1 MDESTKNSPCKE
13 CDGDADDLQLHAEV
27 EHLRQHLAERDSHI
41 VALEGEFIKC
51 TTRANDLEEQ
61 VSTWREKYERLY
73 DSHKR
78 VQKLNQVLEDK
89 LLQMVDKMKGEKS
102 QLTKDIATLSVRL
115 AESKH
120 NYSMLQKENER
131 YKNDMNL
138 AIQLL
143 QCKPDN
149 FVSQKLDNLP
159 VDTQARVSQYVM
171 SKTSSKPS
179 SSTQSKN
186 GNDIDT
192 FDASEYEFNISASL
206 MSKILEDSIQDTVT
220 KHCDTCTCNKS
231 QNKPFCYNESY
242 YSVATQ
248 TMTSG
253 EMKNSLCLNCNA
265 DVKSLHSNLSIRSI
279 SPHPVK
285 LINEKSM
292 NNVVTPL
299 YILPQN
305 TEPIKD
311 IPPPAVPPVIER
323 PKNNGI
329 VIDTIKINDKSVLEP
344 IVQMDAKV
352 DAVAKVDDLKQ
363 YRKTNSVSMEPA
375 VHHKLCDRT
384 KSSISSK
391 KSSIHSAGN
400 GNEEPLIPKELPHKD
415 VLNKDILNKD
425 ILNKDLM
432 NKDILNKDILN
443 KDILNKDLLNSKEAK
458 SIADNI
464 SKTGDNISL
473 RKNSHSSMGAV
484 SRTSSIAKSTVSTH
498 KSNTQVGPG
507 PRFCHLRMQAGSKN
521 ILLDNAEPDVPPV
534 LYRRQSKCNENS
546 IFKDLADDVD
556 NFIDLEKTEDDLTIK
571 EDIKNDNIVVEST
584 LIDVHVDNNN
594 KDTNIAAKNTTINP
608 ILLNVSSSPLQPLKT
623 HTFSNSSENNN
634 NKSQSI
640 ASQQNTTEIDNLLN
654 DFNIDNNN
662 IQNHKEQTNDDTKTA
677 DVFTPTDNHDV
688 KIFNFDRYEQNKLT
702 NQYNKPLRKI
712 DMSQLHSLENT
723 KISKDLPP
731 QGDLAVTEKKPE
743 VVKPSLP
750 PIVNVYPN
758 LTQTHLKVNDNKVFT
773 NEQSTSSLSSDD
785 SAAILQKQQL
795 LRVAE
800 WVEKNLEQQN
810 NFNDPLEEDVN
821 FTNRTL
827 RRDSKLSRLTET
839 LNELALNM
847 PHPVSK
853 YSKSYGRDGHNS
865 WVHNNVT
872 AQSQEKMPKHPI
884 GIAKLAGHVV
894 KETIFPVESGD
905 ATVTEI
911 SDTTKNRET
920 VADLVAEGLRAK
932 GNKEITPEDLAR
944 MEYNVKKFLLS
955 GPHWVNPGSVGRSRR
970 TSSKTETDV

>member
-13 CDGDADDLQLHAEV
+13 CDGAEELHLHAEV
-27 EHLRQHLAERDSHI
+27 EHLRQHLAERDAHI
-41 VALEGEFIKC
+41 VAIEGEFIKC
-51 TTRANDLEEQ
+51 NTRATDLEEQ
-61 VSTWREKYERLY
+61 LTTWREKYERLY

-171 SKTSSKPS
+171 SKTSKPS
-179 SSTQSKN
+179 NSSAQSKN
-186 GNDIDT
+186 GNEIDT

-231 QNKPFCYNESY
+231 QNKPFSYNESY

-248 TMTSG
+248 TLLGGTS
-253 EMKNSLCLNCNA
+253 KNSLCLNCNS
-265 DVKSLHSNLSIRSI
+265 DVKSIHSNLSIRSNSPHNVKLVNDKGIIHGMI
-279 SPHPVK
+279 SP
-285 LINEKSM
+285 M
-292 NNVVTPL
+292 
-299 YILPQN
+299 YILPQH
-305 TEPIKD
+305 TEPIRD
-311 IPPPAVPPVIER
+311 ISAPVIENS
-323 PKNNGI
+323 KNISVPLVKMN
-329 VIDTIKINDKSVLEP
+329 VIDKNVLETL
-344 IVQMDAKV
+344 VQKEPPS
-352 DAVAKVDDLKQ
+352 KIEDLKHF
-363 YRKTNSVSMEPA
+363 RKSNVNMEPA

-391 KSSIHSAGN
+391 KSSTQSAVN
-400 GNEEPLIPKELPHKD
+400 DDTLHTKD
-415 VLNKDILNKD
+415 MLNA
-425 ILNKDLM
+425 
-432 NKDILNKDILN
+432 
-443 KDILNKDLLNSKEAK
+443 KEAIHEK
-458 SIADNI
+458 VVDNV
-464 SKTGDNISL
+464 SV
-473 RKNSHSSMGAV
+473 RKNSHSSTGAI

-534 LYRRQSKCNENS
+534 LYRRQSKSNENS
-546 IFKDLADDVD
+546 IFKDLNDDVD
-556 NFIDLEKTEDDLTIK
+556 NFIDLDKTDEETIQ
-571 EDIKNDNIVVEST
+571 EDIKNDNVVVETT
-584 LIDVHVDNNN
+584 LIDVHVDNNI
-594 KDTNIAAKNTTINP
+594 KDVNMTAKNACINP
-608 ILLNVSSSPLQPLKT
+608 VLLNVSSSPLQPLKT
-623 HTFSNSSENNN
+623 HTYSNSSENNN
-634 NKSQSI
+634 NNKSQSI
-640 ASQQNTTEIDNLLN
+640 ESKQNTSEIDNLLN
-654 DFNIDNNN
+654 EFNVDINTQNNN
-662 IQNHKEQTNDDTKTA
+662 IPMNDLKKPDIL
-677 DVFTPTDNHDV
+677 TPTDNHDV
-688 KIFNFDRYEQNKLT
+688 KIFNFDRYEQNKLSS
-702 NQYNKPLRKI
+702 QYNKPIRKI

-731 QGDLAVTEKKPE
+731 QGDLQKVEKKTE
-743 VVKPSLP
+743 LIKPSLP

-758 LTQTHLKVNDNKVFT
+758 LTQTHLKVNETTKVFT

-810 NFNDPLEEDVN
+810 EFTDPLDEDVS
-821 FTNRTL
+821 FLNRAL

-853 YSKSYGRDGHNS
+853 YSRSYVREAQNKF
-865 WVHNNVT
+865 VHNNVS
-872 AQSQEKMPKHPI
+872 AQIQEKIMKQNNPPPKF
-884 GIAKLAGHVV
+884 AGHVV
-894 KETIFPVESGD
+894 KETIFPVECGD

-911 SDTTKNRET
+911 TDNTKHRNLEEYN
-920 VADLVAEGLRAK
+920 AAEGLRA
-932 GNKEITPEDLAR
+932 NSSKEITPEDLAR

-955 GPHWVNPGSVGRSRR
+955 GPHWVDPSSAGRSRR

>member
-13 CDGDADDLQLHAEV
+13 CNEGGDGHQLHAEV
-27 EHLRQHLAERDSHI
+27 EHLRQHLAARDSHI
-41 VALEGEFIKC
+41 VALEGEFIKS

-61 VSTWREKYERLY
+61 LSTWQEKYERLY
-73 DSHKR
+73 DSYKR
-78 VQKLNQVLEDK
+78 VQKLNQGLEEK

-159 VDTQARVSQYVM
+159 SDTQARVSQYVM
-171 SKTSSKPS
+171 SKTSKPS
-179 SSTQSKN
+179 SSNQSKN
-186 GNDIDT
+186 GNEIET

-220 KHCDTCTCNKS
+220 KHCDTCTCNNA
-231 QNKPFCYNESY
+231 QNKPFCYNETF

-248 TMTSG
+248 TLVSG
-253 EMKNSLCLNCNA
+253 EMKNSLCLNCNSEI
-265 DVKSLHSNLSIRSI
+265 KSLHSNLSMRST
-279 SPHPVK
+279 SPHAIK
-285 LINEKSM
+285 L
-292 NNVVTPL
+292 
-299 YILPQN
+299 
-305 TEPIKD
+305 
-311 IPPPAVPPVIER
+311 
-323 PKNNGI
+323 
-329 VIDTIKINDKSVLEP
+329 INDKSTNRNLTGPLYIIPQQIVPQEIEP
-344 IVQMDAKV
+344 IRDTQDVVGETIKPNCANVKNKANIDEKIIIDSSLQKV
-352 DAVAKVDDLKQ
+352 AIPQLQDVAPI
-363 YRKTNSVSMEPA
+363 RKNHDMHMEPA

-384 KSSISSK
+384 KTSISSK
-391 KSSIHSAGN
+391 KSSSQSVGH
-400 GNEEPLIPKELPHKD
+400 EDLLITKEMP
-415 VLNKDILNKD
+415 NI
-425 ILNKDLM
+425 KDLKLKNE
-432 NKDILNKDILN
+432 NKSLDNT
-443 KDILNKDLLNSKEAK
+443 
-458 SIADNI
+458 SI
-464 SKTGDNISL
+464 KQ
-473 RKNSHSSMGAV
+473 NSHSSMGAI
-484 SRTSSIAKSTVSTH
+484 SRTSSVAKSTVSTH

-546 IFKDLADDVD
+546 LFKDINDDLD
-556 NFIDLEKTEDDLTIK
+556 NFVDLDKNDVELQDE
-571 EDIKNDNIVVEST
+571 IKNDNIVVEST
-584 LIDVHVDNNN
+584 LIDVHIDNNN
-594 KDTNIAAKNTTINP
+594 KESSDIPKNSSINP
-608 ILLNVSSSPLQPLKT
+608 VLLNVSSSPLQPLKT
-623 HTFSNSSENNN
+623 HNFSNSSEHNNN
-634 NKSQSI
+634 NSQSI
-640 ASQQNTTEIDNLLN
+640 SSQQNVTEIDNLLN
-654 DFNIDNNN
+654 DFNADITNTKNNN
-662 IQNHKEQTNDDTKTA
+662 IITTEINDNIQNTNN
-677 DVFTPTDNHDV
+677 FTLNDNHV
-688 KIFNFDRYEQNKLT
+688 KIFNFDHYEQNKLST
-702 NQYNKPLRKI
+702 QYNKPLRKI
-712 DMSQLHSLENT
+712 DMSQLHSIENT
-723 KISKDLPP
+723 RISKDLPP
-731 QGDLAVTEKKPE
+731 MSGDNTKLEKKTD
-743 VVKPSLP
+743 VIKPVLP

-758 LTQTHLKVNDNKVFT
+758 LTQTHLKVNDNKKVFT

-785 SAAILQKQQL
+785 SAALLQKQQL

-821 FTNRTL
+821 FPNKSA
-827 RRDSKLSRLTET
+827 RRDSKLCRLTET

-853 YSKSYGRDGHNS
+853 YSKSYNRDDHNA
-865 WVHNNVT
+865 WVHNNTKSIQNIHDKVVKHINSNAKVT
-872 AQSQEKMPKHPI
+872 SMV
-884 GIAKLAGHVV
+884 L

-911 SDTTKNRET
+911 SKDHTKRGIEIYEDGKMLEQSFKPKNE
-920 VADLVAEGLRAK
+920 
-932 GNKEITPEDLAR
+932 KEITPEDLAR

-955 GPHWVNPGSVGRSRR
+955 GPHWVNSGSVGRSRR

>member
-1 MDESTKNSPCKE
+1 
-13 CDGDADDLQLHAEV
+13 
-27 EHLRQHLAERDSHI
+27 
-41 VALEGEFIKC
+41 
-51 TTRANDLEEQ
+51 
-61 VSTWREKYERLY
+61 
-73 DSHKR
+73 
-78 VQKLNQVLEDK
+78 
-89 LLQMVDKMKGEKS
+89 MVDKMKGEKS

-171 SKTSSKPS
+171 SKTSKPS
-179 SSTQSKN
+179 SSSAQSKN
-186 GNDIDT
+186 GNEMDT

-242 YSVATQ
+242 YTVATQ
-248 TMTSG
+248 TMLGG

-265 DVKSLHSNLSIRSI
+265 DIKSIHSNLSIRSS
-279 SPHPVK
+279 SPHAIKIV
-285 LINEKSM
+285 NDKSVSLG
-292 NNVVTPL
+292 VVSPL

-305 TEPIKD
+305 PE
-311 IPPPAVPPVIER
+311 PVIEIQPPIVEK
-323 PKNNGI
+323 PKNNGVVVDKVKVSEKNI
-329 VIDTIKINDKSVLEP
+329 LETMVQIDTASKLED
-344 IVQMDAKV
+344 M
-352 DAVAKVDDLKQ
+352 KQ
-363 YRKTNSVSMEPA
+363 FRKTNSMNMEPA

-400 GNEEPLIPKELPHKD
+400 EDLLLAKDNLNNKD
-415 VLNKDILNKD
+415 VQPKIEK
-425 ILNKDLM
+425 M
-432 NKDILNKDILN
+432 
-443 KDILNKDLLNSKEAK
+443 A
-458 SIADNI
+458 
-464 SKTGDNISL
+464 DNISL

-546 IFKDLADDVD
+546 IFKDLNDDVD
-556 NFIDLEKTEDDLTIK
+556 NFIDLDKTDDDTIK
-571 EDIKNDNIVVEST
+571 EDIKNDNIVVETT
-584 LIDVHVDNNN
+584 LIDVHVDNNI
-594 KDTNIAAKNTTINP
+594 KDTSVAAKPTSINP
-608 ILLNVSSSPLQPLKT
+608 VLLNVSSSPLQPLKT

-640 ASQQNTTEIDNLLN
+640 ESQQNTSEIDNLLN
-654 DFNIDNNN
+654 DFNAEVNNAQNNN
-662 IQNHKEQTNDDTKTA
+662 IPNNDESKKV
-677 DVFTPTDNHDV
+677 DVITPTDNHDV

-723 KISKDLPP
+723 RISKDLPP
-731 QGDLAVTEKKPE
+731 QGEMPKMEKKPDIT
-743 VVKPSLP
+743 KTPLP

-758 LTQTHLKVNDNKVFT
+758 LTQTHLKVNETTKVFT

-785 SAAILQKQQL
+785 SAALLQKQQL

-810 NFNDPLEEDVN
+810 SFNDPLDEDVS
-821 FTNRTL
+821 FANRAL

-853 YSKSYGRDGHNS
+853 YSKSYARDGHILAQ
-865 WVHNNVT
+865 NNIPVQNQDKT
-872 AQSQEKMPKHPI
+872 VKPNIPVP
-884 GIAKLAGHVV
+884 KLAGHIA
-894 KETIFPVESGD
+894 KETIFPVECGD

-911 SDTTKNRET
+911 SDNSKNRATAEDFAAVT
-920 VADLVAEGLRAK
+920 EGLRAK

-955 GPHWVNPGSVGRSRR
+955 GPQWVNPGSVGRSRR

>member
-1 MDESTKNSPCKE
+1 MRALRVPLACDEGV
-13 CDGDADDLQLHAEV
+13 DGVHLQAEV

-41 VALEGEFIKC
+41 VALEGEFIKS

-61 VSTWREKYERLY
+61 LGTWREKYDRLY

-171 SKTSSKPS
+171 SKTSKPS
-179 SSTQSKN
+179 SSAQSKC
-186 GNDIDT
+186 GNENDT

-220 KHCDTCTCNKS
+220 KHCDTCTCSKS
-231 QNKPFCYNESY
+231 QNKPFCYNETY

-248 TMTSG
+248 TLLSG
-253 EMKNSLCLNCNA
+253 DIKHSFCLTCKA
-265 DVKSLHSNLSIRSI
+265 EIKSLHSNLSIRSSSSHAHKI
-279 SPHPVK
+279 TTDKTLNCGLTGPMYIIPQPIGESCNEIPEVVPDIKNNHIDHDKINIVDKNILETKMPQESPEVK
-285 LINEKSM
+285 QTKS
-292 NNVVTPL
+292 NNV
-299 YILPQN
+299 N
-305 TEPIKD
+305 T
-311 IPPPAVPPVIER
+311 
-323 PKNNGI
+323 
-329 VIDTIKINDKSVLEP
+329 
-344 IVQMDAKV
+344 
-352 DAVAKVDDLKQ
+352 
-363 YRKTNSVSMEPA
+363 EPA

-384 KSSISSK
+384 KTPISSK
-391 KSSIHSAGN
+391 KSSIHSN
-400 GNEEPLIPKELPHKD
+400 CNND
-415 VLNKDILNKD
+415 
-425 ILNKDLM
+425 
-432 NKDILNKDILN
+432 
-443 KDILNKDLLNSKEAK
+443 DLLIKEMHNIREAK
-458 SIADNI
+458 IKYENVTDIINP
-464 SKTGDNISL
+464 
-473 RKNSHSSMGAV
+473 RKNSQSSASAM

-546 IFKDLADDVD
+546 LFKDLNDDVD
-556 NFIDLEKTEDDLTIK
+556 NFIDLEKNEVDD
-571 EDIKNDNIVVEST
+571 KNDVKNSVVVETT

-594 KDTNIAAKNTTINP
+594 KETIESVKSSSINP
-608 ILLNVSSSPLQPLKT
+608 VLLNVSSSPLQPLKT
-623 HTFSNSSENNN
+623 HNYSNNNSENNN
-634 NKSQSI
+634 NTSQSI
-640 ASQQNTTEIDNLLN
+640 GSQPNATEIDNLLN
-654 DFNIDNNN
+654 DFSAENAKNNN
-662 IQNHKEQTNDDTKTA
+662 NPEKERKTSLKEA
-677 DVFTPTDNHDV
+677 FSPTDNHDI
-688 KIFNFDRYEQNKLT
+688 KIFNFDRYEQNKIAS
-702 NQYNKPLRKI
+702 QYSRPLRKI
-712 DMSQLHSLENT
+712 DMSQLHSIEST
-723 KISKDLPP
+723 RISKDFPP
-731 QGDLAVTEKKPE
+731 QGNFSKLDKKPDIPP
-743 VVKPSLP
+743 KSSLP
-750 PIVNVYPN
+750 AVVNVYPN
-758 LTQTHLKVNDNKVFT
+758 LTQTHLKVNEGKKVFT

-785 SAAILQKQQL
+785 SAALLQKQQL

-810 NFNDPLEEDVN
+810 NFNDPLEDEVSFN
-821 FTNRTL
+821 NRAAK
-827 RRDSKLSRLTET
+827 RDSKLNRLTET
-839 LNELALNM
+839 LNEIALNM

-853 YSKSYGRDGHNS
+853 FAKMYKDNGNA
-865 WVHNNVT
+865 WVHNNASSAHT
-872 AQSQEKMPKHPI
+872 NQEKLFKHI
-884 GIAKLAGHVV
+884 VASQNAANINVA

-905 ATVTEI
+905 ATVTEV
-911 SDTTKNRET
+911 SKGVANNCNTMTQEEYEFGKQLQET
-920 VADLVAEGLRAK
+920 LRSN
-932 GNKEITPEDLAR
+932 GDKEISPEDFAR

>member
-1 MDESTKNSPCKE
+1 M
-13 CDGDADDLQLHAEV
+13 
-27 EHLRQHLAERDSHI
+27 
-41 VALEGEFIKC
+41 
-51 TTRANDLEEQ
+51 
-61 VSTWREKYERLY
+61 
-73 DSHKR
+73 
-78 VQKLNQVLEDK
+78 K
-89 LLQMVDKMKGEKS
+89 LLFS
-102 QLTKDIATLSVRL
+102 Q
-115 AESKH
+115 
-120 NYSMLQKENER
+120 
-131 YKNDMNL
+131 
-138 AIQLL
+138 
-143 QCKPDN
+143 
-149 FVSQKLDNLP
+149 LP
-159 VDTQARVSQYVM
+159 VDTQTRVSQYVM
-171 SKTSSKPS
+171 SKTSKPS

-231 QNKPFCYNESY
+231 QNKPFCYNETY

-248 TMTSG
+248 TMASG

-285 LINEKSM
+285 LINEKS
-292 NNVVTPL
+292 NHGVLSPL

-305 TEPIKD
+305 PEQIKD
-311 IPPPAVPPVIER
+311 ILPPVPPPVIER

-329 VIDTIKINDKSVLEP
+329 VIDTLKINEKGILEP
-344 IVQMDAKV
+344 TIQMDSLP
-352 DAVAKVDDLKQ
+352 KVDDMKQ
-363 YRKTNSVSMEPA
+363 FRKNSVTMEPA

-391 KSSIHSAGN
+391 KSSIQSAGN
-400 GNEEPLIPKELPHKD
+400 DDTLLAKE
-415 VLNKDILNKD
+415 
-425 ILNKDLM
+425 ILNKDLI
-432 NKDILNKDILN
+432 NKELLNKDIQS
-443 KDILNKDLLNSKEAK
+443 KDLLNKDLLNKDIINNKEVK
-458 SIADNI
+458 PMVD
-464 SKTGDNISL
+464 KTTDDISL

-498 KSNTQVGPG
+498 KSNHTQVGPG

-546 IFKDLADDVD
+546 IFKDLTDDVD
-556 NFIDLEKTEDDLTIK
+556 NFIELDKIEDNLIIK

-594 KDTNIAAKNTTINP
+594 KDTNVTAKSTTINP

-634 NKSQSI
+634 NQSQSI
-640 ASQQNTTEIDNLLN
+640 ASQQNTSEIDNLLN
-654 DFNIDNNN
+654 DFNADNNN
-662 IQNHKEQTNDDTKTA
+662 TQNNNVQSTDDDDSKKV

-731 QGDLAVTEKKPE
+731 LGDVPKIEKKPE
-743 VVKPSLP
+743 VVKPPLP

-785 SAAILQKQQL
+785 SAALLQKQQL

-821 FTNRTL
+821 FTNRAL

-853 YSKSYGRDGHNS
+853 YSKSYARDGHNA
-865 WVHNNVT
+865 WVQNNVSL
-872 AQSQEKMPKHPI
+872 QNQEKFVKHALAMP
-884 GIAKLAGHVV
+884 KLAGHVV

-911 SDTTKNRET
+911 SDTSKNRET

-932 GNKEITPEDLAR
+932 GNNEITPEDLAR

-955 GPHWVNPGSVGRSRR
+955 GPHWVNPDSVGRSRR

>member
-13 CDGDADDLQLHAEV
+13 CNEDGDGLQLHAEV
-27 EHLRQHLAERDSHI
+27 DHLRRHLAERDSHI
-41 VALEGEFIKC
+41 VALEGEFIKS
-51 TTRANDLEEQ
+51 TSRANDLEEQ
-61 VSTWREKYERLY
+61 LGTWQEKYERLY
-73 DSHKR
+73 DSYKR
-78 VQKLNQVLEDK
+78 VQKLNQGLEDK

-171 SKTSSKPS
+171 SKTSKPS
-179 SSTQSKN
+179 SSNQSKN
-186 GNDIDT
+186 GNDIET
-192 FDASEYEFNISASL
+192 FDVSEYEFNISASL

-220 KHCDTCTCNKS
+220 KHCDTCTCNKM

-248 TMTSG
+248 TILFG
-253 EMKNSLCLNCNA
+253 ETKNSLCLNCNSEI
-265 DVKSLHSNLSIRSI
+265 KSLHSNLSIRSN
-279 SPHPVK
+279 SPHGIK
-285 LINEKSM
+285 LINDKNPSQM
-292 NNVVTPL
+292 VTGPMYL
-299 YILPQN
+299 IPQQIELPKDSQ
-305 TEPIKD
+305 EAADAIK
-311 IPPPAVPPVIER
+311 PTSV
-323 PKNNGI
+323 
-329 VIDTIKINDKSVLEP
+329 TLNDKVNIDVKNIIDLN
-344 IVQMDAKV
+344 IQKV
-352 DAVAKVDDLKQ
+352 NITKVEEVSFGKNHDM
-363 YRKTNSVSMEPA
+363 SMEPA

-391 KSSIHSAGN
+391 KSSTQSTAH
-400 GNEEPLIPKELPHKD
+400 EDLLIT
-415 VLNKDILNKD
+415 
-425 ILNKDLM
+425 KDLPNIRDLKPKSD
-432 NKDILNKDILN
+432 NKSL
-443 KDILNKDLLNSKEAK
+443 
-458 SIADNI
+458 DNTCI
-464 SKTGDNISL
+464 
-473 RKNSHSSMGAV
+473 RKNSHTSMDAI
-484 SRTSSIAKSTVSTH
+484 SRTSSLAKSTVSTH

-546 IFKDLADDVD
+546 IFKDLNDELD
-556 NFIDLEKTEDDLTIK
+556 NFIDLEKNDSSVKD
-571 EDIKNDNIVVEST
+571 DIKNDNIVVEST
-584 LIDVHVDNNN
+584 LIDVHVENNN
-594 KDTNIAAKNTTINP
+594 KESSNLPKNTSINP

-623 HTFSNSSENNN
+623 HNFSNSSEHNNN
-634 NKSQSI
+634 QTQSI
-640 ASQQNTTEIDNLLN
+640 HSQQNLTKIDNLLK
-654 DFNIDNNN
+654 DFNTDQKNTNNYNTTAEINDNKRGYDDFSSIDNNN
-662 IQNHKEQTNDDTKTA
+662 
-677 DVFTPTDNHDV
+677 V
-688 KIFNFDRYEQNKLT
+688 KIFNFDRYEQNKLST
-702 NQYNKPLRKI
+702 QFNKPLRKI

-731 QGDLAVTEKKPE
+731 LSDDPKYEKKADAN
-743 VVKPSLP
+743 KPTLT

-758 LTQTHLKVNDNKVFT
+758 LTQTHLKVNENKKVFT

-785 SAAILQKQQL
+785 SAALLQKQQL

-810 NFNDPLEEDVN
+810 NYNDSLEEDVN
-821 FTNRTL
+821 YGNKAT
-827 RRDSKLSRLTET
+827 RRDSKLCRLTET

-853 YSKSYGRDGHNS
+853 YSKSYNRDNHNAWIHNS
-865 WVHNNVT
+865 SKSLQNNQDKLVKQIAYT
-872 AQSQEKMPKHPI
+872 PKI
-884 GIAKLAGHVV
+884 TTNII
-894 KETIFPVESGD
+894 KETIFPVEYGD
-905 ATVTEI
+905 EAITEI
-911 SDTTKNRET
+911 CDNSKNTNRET
-920 VADLVAEGLRAK
+920 YENSKILEDSLK
-932 GNKEITPEDLAR
+932 PKSDKKITPEDLAR

-955 GPHWVNPGSVGRSRR
+955 GPQWVNPESVGRSRR

>member
-1 MDESTKNSPCKE
+1 
-13 CDGDADDLQLHAEV
+13 
-27 EHLRQHLAERDSHI
+27 
-41 VALEGEFIKC
+41 
-51 TTRANDLEEQ
+51 
-61 VSTWREKYERLY
+61 
-73 DSHKR
+73 
-78 VQKLNQVLEDK
+78 
-89 LLQMVDKMKGEKS
+89 
-102 QLTKDIATLSVRL
+102 
-115 AESKH
+115 
-120 NYSMLQKENER
+120 
-131 YKNDMNL
+131 
-138 AIQLL
+138 
-143 QCKPDN
+143 
-149 FVSQKLDNLP
+149 
-159 VDTQARVSQYVM
+159 M
-171 SKTSSKPS
+171 SKTSKPS
-179 SSTQSKN
+179 SSSIQSKN
-186 GNDIDT
+186 GNEIDT

-220 KHCDTCTCNKS
+220 KHCDTCTCNKT

-248 TMTSG
+248 TLLGG
-253 EMKNSLCLNCNA
+253 EMKNSLCLNCNS
-265 DVKSLHSNLSIRSI
+265 DIKSIHSNLSIRSS
-279 SPHPVK
+279 SPHAIK
-285 LINEKSM
+285 IINEKTV
-292 NNVVTPL
+292 NHGVGPL

-305 TEPIKD
+305 TEPVKD
-311 IPPPAVPPVIER
+311 AQPVIVEK
-323 PKNNGI
+323 PKNNG
-329 VIDTIKINDKSVLEP
+329 VVVDKIKISEKNVLETM
-344 IVQMDAKV
+344 VQKEAPPKIE
-352 DAVAKVDDLKQ
+352 DLKQ
-363 YRKTNSVSMEPA
+363 FRKTNSVTMEPA

-391 KSSIHSAGN
+391 KSSVHST
-400 GNEEPLIPKELPHKD
+400 GNEDLLLAKD
-415 VLNKDILNKD
+415 MLNNKDIQPVNEKT
-425 ILNKDLM
+425 
-432 NKDILNKDILN
+432 
-443 KDILNKDLLNSKEAK
+443 
-458 SIADNI
+458 ADNL
-464 SKTGDNISL
+464 SL

-546 IFKDLADDVD
+546 IFKDLNDDVD
-556 NFIDLEKTEDDLTIK
+556 NFIDLDKTDDDTIK
-571 EDIKNDNIVVEST
+571 EDIKNDNIVVETT
-584 LIDVHVDNNN
+584 LIDVHVDNNI
-594 KDTNIAAKNTTINP
+594 KDTSVTTKNASINP
-608 ILLNVSSSPLQPLKT
+608 VLLNVSSSPLQPLKT

-640 ASQQNTTEIDNLLN
+640 ESQQNTSEIDNLLN
-654 DFNIDNNN
+654 DFNADINNVQNNN
-662 IQNHKEQTNDDTKTA
+662 NPTNDESKKL
-677 DVFTPTDNHDV
+677 DVITPTDNHDV
-688 KIFNFDRYEQNKLT
+688 KIFNFDRYEQNKLS

-731 QGDLAVTEKKPE
+731 QGDLPKLEKKSEITKAP
-743 VVKPSLP
+743 LP

-758 LTQTHLKVNDNKVFT
+758 LTQTHLKVNETTKVFT

-785 SAAILQKQQL
+785 SAALLQKQQL

-810 NFNDPLEEDVN
+810 NYNDPLDEDVN
-821 FTNRTL
+821 FANRAM

-853 YSKSYGRDGHNS
+853 YSKSYTRDGHNAL
-865 WVHNNVT
+865 VHNNVSV
-872 AQSQEKMPKHPI
+872 QNQEKTAKQIISVPK
-884 GIAKLAGHVV
+884 LSSHVV
-894 KETIFPVESGD
+894 KETIFPVECGD

-911 SDTTKNRET
+911 SDNPKNRAHTEDYN
-920 VADLVAEGLRAK
+920 VPEGLRVK
-932 GNKEITPEDLAR
+932 SDKEITPEDLAR